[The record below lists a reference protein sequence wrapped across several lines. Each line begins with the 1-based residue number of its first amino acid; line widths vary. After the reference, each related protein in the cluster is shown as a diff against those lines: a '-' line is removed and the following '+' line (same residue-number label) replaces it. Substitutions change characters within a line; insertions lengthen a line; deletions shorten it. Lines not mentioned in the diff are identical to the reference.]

1 MPQAKFD
8 VGESE
13 KHEVLVQSSYW
24 TGQIKVDVDGKR
36 AIDSYTLGFPKTLD
50 LDIGE
55 NEKHQIKI
63 EVSENNQLDT
73 LLNCTVLRKHSSFS
87 ARRKSIPHNLEVYS
101 RELTSAR
108 DNVYE
113 NHYA

>member
-13 KHEVLVQSSYW
+13 KHEVLVQSSYL

-63 EVSENNQLDT
+63 EVSENNAFGFYIDGKLI
-73 LLNCTVLRKHSSFS
+73 RKV
-87 ARRKSIPHNLEVYS
+87 RIR
-101 RELTSAR
+101 
-108 DNVYE
+108 
-113 NHYA
+113 

>member
-55 NEKHQIKI
+55 NERHQIKI
-63 EVSENNQLDT
+63 EVSENNAFGFYIDGKLI
-73 LLNCTVLRKHSSFS
+73 RKV
-87 ARRKSIPHNLEVYS
+87 RIR
-101 RELTSAR
+101 
-108 DNVYE
+108 
-113 NHYA
+113 